1 MSRSDLE
8 PRGKKVPGENGTD
21 LRLINPK
28 FEYRNP
34 KQIQNSNV
42 QNSKQ
47 KLQTIYCCRF
57 CFYHLD
63 FGNLNLFRISDF
75 VLRI

>member
-1 MSRSDLE
+1 MGFFIE
-8 PRGKKVPGENGTD
+8 KGEKGD
-21 LRLINPK
+21 RH
-28 FEYRNP
+28 EC

-47 KLQTIYCCRF
+47 KLQTVYCCRF
-57 CFYHLD
+57 CFGHLD
-63 FGNLNLFRISDF
+63 FGHLNLFRISDF

>member
-1 MSRSDLE
+1 M
-8 PRGKKVPGENGTD
+8 TD
-21 LRLINPK
+21 TNAVKIRLINPK

-47 KLQTIYCCRF
+47 EPRIVCRWSF
-57 CFYHLD
+57 CFGHLD
-63 FGNLNLFRISDF
+63 FDDLNLFRISDF
-75 VLRI
+75 VLRIYC